1 MQHRTG
7 LGIEAIVVEKPLDG
21 SLELGRETFEGEVLV
36 PRGTGKTNAPRVT
49 RKLVF
54 DANLVVKNDQ
64 SDGVALGGREVKKS
78 ITRDMVA
85 KGTVD
90 VSRPGDTLWRN
101 LGEEY
106 YDMQRHTNFYE
117 MAIA

>member
-7 LGIEAIVVEKPLDG
+7 LGIEAIVCEKPPDG

-54 DANLVVKNDQ
+54 DANLVMKHDQ
-64 SDGVALGGREVKKS
+64 GDGMALSGREVKKCV
-78 ITRDMVA
+78 TRDMIA

-90 VSRPGDTLWRN
+90 ETRPGDTLWRN
-101 LGEEY
+101 LGGILRNTKTY
-106 YDMQRHTNFYE
+106 SFYE

>member
-7 LGIEAIVVEKPLDG
+7 LGIEAIVCEKPLDG
-21 SLELGRETFEGEVLV
+21 SLELGREICGGEVLV
-36 PRGTGKTNAPRVT
+36 PRGTGKTNAPRVA

-54 DANLVVKNDQ
+54 DANLVMEHDQ
-64 SDGVALGGREVKKS
+64 SDGVALSGREVKKS
-78 ITRDMVA
+78 ITRDMVT

-90 VSRPGDTLWRN
+90 ETRPGDTLWRN

-106 YDMQRHTNFYE
+106 YEIQGHTSF
-117 MAIA
+117 